1 MKSNIIANILGRF
14 WGVISG
20 FVFIPLYIKYL
31 GFENYSIISFTLII
45 SAMMAILDAGL
56 TATLSRE
63 FARSDINKKEKISIF
78 KTLET
83 CYIII
88 AVICILIVFSS
99 SSTIVS
105 YLLNLTSISE
115 NKASYCIK
123 IISFDIA
130 FQLLFR
136 FYMGGLLGLEKQIKA
151 NAYQV
156 GLGVLR
162 NGLVLFGIIFIPSL
176 ELFFYW
182 QAGASIIFTL
192 LIKLALEKEL
202 SGHYIFTISFKL
214 DKKII
219 RKIWKFAGG
228 MMLISLVAALN
239 SQMDKVIISSLLSIE
254 TLGYYMLAVSIS
266 TGLTILVSP
275 ISTAILP
282 RFTSLFSSGHIEKVS
297 LLFSKTSIF
306 VAILIFSFM
315 ANMIF
320 FAEEILYTW
329 TGDFKLAESSAVFLP
344 FMAVAMGALSLA
356 FIPFNVAIAN
366 GYTKINNIL
375 GIISLCLVL
384 PGYWFATKI
393 YGAIGASVVYCV
405 AQVIITLVYI
415 YIINQKFVKI
425 KLSEI
430 YLKQILQPLILSL
443 IITYLFTLTPIF
455 SHSDRWLMILSIG
468 SSILITLMINI
479 IILVPRKEI
488 KYLLSK

>member
-1 MKSNIIANILGRF
+1 MKTNIIANILGRF

-63 FARSDINKKEKISIF
+63 IARSDINKKEKISIF

-202 SGHYIFTISFKL
+202 SGHYIFTISIKL

-239 SQMDKVIISSLLSIE
+239 SQMDKVIISS
-254 TLGYYMLAVSIS
+254 
-266 TGLTILVSP
+266 
-275 ISTAILP
+275 
-282 RFTSLFSSGHIEKVS
+282 
-297 LLFSKTSIF
+297 
-306 VAILIFSFM
+306 
-315 ANMIF
+315 
-320 FAEEILYTW
+320 
-329 TGDFKLAESSAVFLP
+329 
-344 FMAVAMGALSLA
+344 
-356 FIPFNVAIAN
+356 
-366 GYTKINNIL
+366 
-375 GIISLCLVL
+375 
-384 PGYWFATKI
+384 
-393 YGAIGASVVYCV
+393 
-405 AQVIITLVYI
+405 
-415 YIINQKFVKI
+415 
-425 KLSEI
+425 
-430 YLKQILQPLILSL
+430 
-443 IITYLFTLTPIF
+443 
-455 SHSDRWLMILSIG
+455 
-468 SSILITLMINI
+468 
-479 IILVPRKEI
+479 
-488 KYLLSK
+488 